1 MGTAW
6 QPVQPVLLIAAMSLI
21 IPLAIVLGHR
31 HPTGALLLSGGGS
44 LVAFAALWLV
54 FAGSGLLGGSNS
66 PSQGGTS
73 GGEIARAVLIALGT
87 FLLLA
92 AWTLSLNA
100 AAQARRWEWIVL
112 LVLAGFLSFAALVAV
127 LYLPDGCL
135 PGPPEGGFVPCAP
148 PPAPQMLSLAG
159 TLSGPPA

>member
-1 MGTAW
+1 MA
-6 QPVQPVLLIAAMSLI
+6 PIRP
-21 IPLAIVLGHR
+21 PK
-31 HPTGALLLSGGGS
+31 
-44 LVAFAALWLV
+44 
-54 FAGSGLLGGSNS
+54 
-66 PSQGGTS
+66 GGTS

-135 PGPPEGGFVPCAP
+135 AGPSERGGRTVCAYPGSADTHHSRHRGRASGRARVQATSPRAMACW
-148 PPAPQMLSLAG
+148 PA
-159 TLSGPPA
+159 